1 MTVYVHRDL
10 VDEWAVYD
18 NSEAVPVLLA
28 KGGTDETG

>member
-18 NSEAVPVLLA
+18 SSGAVPLLLA
-28 KGGTDETG
+28 KGATDETG